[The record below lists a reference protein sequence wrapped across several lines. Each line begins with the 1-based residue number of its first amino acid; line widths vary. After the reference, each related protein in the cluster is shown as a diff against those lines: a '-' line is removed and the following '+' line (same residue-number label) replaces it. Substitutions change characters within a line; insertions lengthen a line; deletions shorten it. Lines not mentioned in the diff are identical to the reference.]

1 MKLSPEAGRESAMDA
16 GLRQAINVPL
26 NLAKHVDTVWDTLVQ
41 MAAVGNINCKSDLQ
55 VFFFYLTKERSE
67 SMTSLRLETG
77 CVMTRPVMDGL
88 LILFFFRWRPGA

>member
-55 VFFFYLTKERSE
+55 VFFFLNKRAERIYDLV
-67 SMTSLRLETG
+67 TVRNGLCNDTAG
-77 CVMTRPVMDGL
+77 DGWFVDS
-88 LILFFFRWRPGA
+88 FFL

>member
-1 MKLSPEAGRESAMDA
+1 VPLTNSERKQKVETIILKIPFAGRQNAMKLSPEAGRESAMDA

-55 VFFFYLTKERSE
+55 VFFKKQKS
-67 SMTSLRLETG
+67 
-77 CVMTRPVMDGL
+77 
-88 LILFFFRWRPGA
+88 GANL